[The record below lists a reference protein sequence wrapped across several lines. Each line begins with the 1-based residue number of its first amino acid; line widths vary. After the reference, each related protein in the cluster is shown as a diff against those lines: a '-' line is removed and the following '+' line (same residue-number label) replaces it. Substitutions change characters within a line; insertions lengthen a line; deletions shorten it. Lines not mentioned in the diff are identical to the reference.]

1 MLKVQLISLIYG
13 NVKLMNFIRG
23 AKIMGIIVSIF
34 YGFVG
39 LVILFFIVQYAIN
52 SGIDNS
58 KEVKAFRSELKEIK
72 KQLNDLGG
80 K

>member
-1 MLKVQLISLIYG
+1 
-13 NVKLMNFIRG
+13 
-23 AKIMGIIVSIF
+23 MGIIFSIF

-39 LVILFFIVQYAIN
+39 LVILFFVVQYAIS

-58 KEVKAFRSELKEIK
+58 KEVKALRSELKEIK
-72 KQLNDLGG
+72 QHIKDLGG

>member
-1 MLKVQLISLIYG
+1 
-13 NVKLMNFIRG
+13 
-23 AKIMGIIVSIF
+23 MGIIVSIF

-39 LVILFFIVQYAIN
+39 LVILFFIVQYAIS

-58 KEVKAFRSELKEIK
+58 KEVKAFRTELKEIK
-72 KQLNDLGG
+72 KQLKDLGG

>member
-23 AKIMGIIVSIF
+23 AKIMGSIVSIF
-34 YGFVG
+34 YYFVG
-39 LVILFFIVQYAIN
+39 LVILLFIVQYAISN
-52 SGIDNS
+52 GIDNS

-72 KQLNDLGG
+72 KQLKELGG

>member
-1 MLKVQLISLIYG
+1 MLKVQLILLIYG

-23 AKIMGIIVSIF
+23 AKIMIIISIF

-39 LVILFFIVQYAIN
+39 LVILFFIVQYAI
-52 SGIDNS
+52 SIGIDNS

-72 KQLNDLGG
+72 KQLKDLGG

>member
-39 LVILFFIVQYAIN
+39 LVILFFVQYAIS

-58 KEVKAFRSELKEIK
+58 KEVKNFGPNLKK
-72 KQLNDLGG
+72 
-80 K
+80 